1 MNSTLNDKQAKREAG
16 HVARQALR
24 AVLACALVL
33 GASGAAFAQQHGD
46 RDRDRDYAAPP
57 PERHAERFRL
67 PQMDRD
73 PRQAEAQMR
82 AYDEQR
88 RAQQQ
93 QYSQQ
98 PSMQPPQQ
106 AQYQQPYQE
115 QQRPRSSGRM
125 TADERAEMRRQIN
138 EAKDFYPQR
147 R

>member
-1 MNSTLNDKQAKREAG
+1 
-16 HVARQALR
+16 
-24 AVLACALVL
+24 VLACALVL

-46 RDRDRDYAAPP
+46 RDRDYAAPP

-67 PQMDRD
+67 PQMERD
-73 PRQAEAQMR
+73 PRAAEAQMR

-88 RAQQQ
+88 RTQQ
-93 QYSQQ
+93 QYA
-98 PSMQPPQQ
+98 QPPQQ

-115 QQRPRSSGRM
+115 PQRPRSSGRM

-147 R
+147 H

>member
-1 MNSTLNDKQAKREAG
+1 MNSTFNDKQAKREAG
-16 HVARQALR
+16 HAARQALR

-46 RDRDRDYAAPP
+46 RDRDYAGPP

-82 AYDEQR
+82 AFDEQR
-88 RAQQQ
+88 RSQQQ
-93 QYSQQ
+93 GYPQAPYMQQ
-98 PSMQPPQQ
+98 PPQ

>member
-1 MNSTLNDKQAKREAG
+1 MNSTFNDKQAKREAG

-46 RDRDRDYAAPP
+46 RDRDYAGPP

-67 PQMDRD
+67 PQAMERD
-73 PRQAEAQMR
+73 PRAAEAQMR

-88 RAQQQ
+88 RMQQQ
-93 QYSQQ
+93 
-98 PSMQPPQQ
+98 SMQPPPQ

-115 QQRPRSSGRM
+115 PQRPRASGRM

-147 R
+147 H

>member
-1 MNSTLNDKQAKREAG
+1 MNSTFNDKQAQREAG
-16 HVARQALR
+16 HAARLALR
-24 AVLACALVL
+24 ALLACALVL

-46 RDRDRDYAAPP
+46 RDRDYAGPP

-88 RAQQQ
+88 RMQQYLQQQ
-93 QYSQQ
+93 
-98 PSMQPPQQ
+98 PQ
-106 AQYQQPYQE
+106 AQYQQPYPE

>member
-1 MNSTLNDKQAKREAG
+1 MNSTFNDKQAKREAG
-16 HVARQALR
+16 RVARQALR

-46 RDRDRDYAAPP
+46 RDRDYAGPP

-67 PQMDRD
+67 PQAMERD
-73 PRQAEAQMR
+73 PRAAEAQMR

-88 RAQQQ
+88 RMQQ
-93 QYSQQ
+93 QY
-98 PSMQPPQQ
+98 QPPPQ

-115 QQRPRSSGRM
+115 PQRPRSSGRM

-147 R
+147 H

>member
-1 MNSTLNDKQAKREAG
+1 MNSTFNDKQAQREAG
-16 HVARQALR
+16 HAARLALR
-24 AVLACALVL
+24 ALLACALVL

-46 RDRDRDYAAPP
+46 RDRDRDYAGPP

-88 RAQQQ
+88 RMQQYLQQQ
-93 QYSQQ
+93 
-98 PSMQPPQQ
+98 PQ
-106 AQYQQPYQE
+106 AQYQQPYPE

>member
-1 MNSTLNDKQAKREAG
+1 MNSTFNDKRAKREAG
-16 HVARQALR
+16 PVARRALR

-46 RDRDRDYAAPP
+46 RDRDYAGPP

-67 PQMDRD
+67 PQMERD

-88 RAQQQ
+88 RSQ
-93 QYSQQ
+93 QYQQ
-98 PSMQPPQQ
+98 PPYMQQPPQ

>member
-1 MNSTLNDKQAKREAG
+1 MNSTFNDKQAQREVG
-16 HVARQALR
+16 HAARQALR

-46 RDRDRDYAAPP
+46 RDRDYAGPP

-67 PQMDRD
+67 PQQMERD

-88 RAQQQ
+88 RMQQ
-93 QYSQQ
+93 QYMQQ
-98 PSMQPPQQ
+98 PPQ

-125 TADERAEMRRQIN
+125 TADERAEMRRQVN